1 MNGWMGNLLRV
12 NLTTKTSSI
21 ESSEK
26 YFKYIGGKGM
36 ANRIMYDE
44 VPVGTDPAAPENK
57 IVFAVGPN
65 TGSSAPCSGRITI
78 SSLSPF
84 TKYNAIVDAHMGGD
98 TAVRMKNCGFDA
110 MIIEGA
116 SDAPVYIYVNDD
128 KIEIRDASHVW
139 GKTTSDTTAI
149 LTKETDPSSNV
160 VSIGPAGEALLNLSC
175 VMTGIGHCGGGG
187 LGKVF
192 GSKKLKA
199 VVFNGTK
206 GTEIA
211 DPKRVVELNKYVIGD
226 LMGSN
231 NNHVVPTV
239 AQSWSEY
246 ENTSTRWTG
255 HPGMTWGAAEGGPI
269 DTGES
274 APGQPTLIGYRCQK
288 AVKDHGAIAEKYTV
302 KMTGCAMCPIRC
314 YGSLFI
320 PQMEKATGVV
330 GSHSNTCLG
339 NRGCG
344 IASLVKN
351 VKDVEEE
358 GDGKLIANT
367 YAAIFADDMGLWD
380 NYGELNA
387 TLTYFL
393 KDDAKLLKQIMTEEE
408 YNALDWSKRE
418 NGDLSFIN
426 DFIACILNPNHSLHN
441 LGMGAY
447 YVDQKYHDILGDDY
461 LHSQALGLWG
471 PIGGKRHHGNECA
484 AQVGQLTNII
494 YNRDGMCHTIVNIT
508 GSGLPYAIQKTIVED
523 LFGEGCLDAPK
534 DYTPMNESKAR
545 FAKFGIMRQ
554 VLHDSFT
561 LCNWVWPM
569 IFSPCKERGYEG
581 DTSLEAQLISA
592 TTGVEYTEEEVDRI
606 GEKVLQLHRAMTALE
621 MGSKN
626 LREDHDPLSD
636 WVFDRDPDK
645 QPFTEGTTKLDRED
659 WEKALDMFYT
669 EFGWDVKTGI
679 PTRATLE
686 SFGLGKVA
694 DELEAAGLL
703 PA

>member
-110 MIIEGA
+110 MIIEGT

-211 DPKRVVELNKYVIGD
+211 DPERVVALNKYVIGD
-226 LMGSN
+226 LLGSN
-231 NNHVVPTV
+231 NNHVVPSV
-239 AQSWSEY
+239 PQSWAEY
-246 ENTSTRWTG
+246 DNKSTRWTG

-288 AVKDHGAIAEKYTV
+288 AVFDHGAIAEKYTV

-314 YGSLFI
+314 FGSVYI
-320 PQMEKATGVV
+320 PQMERPPAWSAPMPTPAARR
-330 GSHSNTCLG
+330 T
-339 NRGCG
+339 
-344 IASLVKN
+344 AS
-351 VKDVEEE
+351 
-358 GDGKLIANT
+358 T
-367 YAAIFADDMGLWD
+367 
-380 NYGELNA
+380 
-387 TLTYFL
+387 
-393 KDDAKLLKQIMTEEE
+393 
-408 YNALDWSKRE
+408 
-418 NGDLSFIN
+418 
-426 DFIACILNPNHSLHN
+426 
-441 LGMGAY
+441 
-447 YVDQKYHDILGDDY
+447 
-461 LHSQALGLWG
+461 
-471 PIGGKRHHGNECA
+471 
-484 AQVGQLTNII
+484 
-494 YNRDGMCHTIVNIT
+494 
-508 GSGLPYAIQKTIVED
+508 
-523 LFGEGCLDAPK
+523 
-534 DYTPMNESKAR
+534 
-545 FAKFGIMRQ
+545 
-554 VLHDSFT
+554 
-561 LCNWVWPM
+561 
-569 IFSPCKERGYEG
+569 SP
-581 DTSLEAQLISA
+581 
-592 TTGVEYTEEEVDRI
+592 
-606 GEKVLQLHRAMTALE
+606 
-621 MGSKN
+621 
-626 LREDHDPLSD
+626 P
-636 WVFDRDPDK
+636 
-645 QPFTEGTTKLDRED
+645 
-659 WEKALDMFYT
+659 
-669 EFGWDVKTGI
+669 
-679 PTRATLE
+679 
-686 SFGLGKVA
+686 
-694 DELEAAGLL
+694 
-703 PA
+703 

>member
-211 DPKRVVELNKYVIGD
+211 DPERVVALNKYVIGD

-239 AQSWSEY
+239 PQSWAEY
-246 ENTSTRWTG
+246 DNKSTRWTG

-288 AVKDHGAIAEKYTV
+288 AVFDHGAIAEKYTV

-314 YGSLFI
+314 FGSVYI

-330 GSHSNTCLG
+330 GSHANTCGAQNGFNLSALMTKF
-339 NRGCG
+339 N
-344 IASLVKN
+344 
-351 VKDVEEE
+351 DVEEE
-358 GDGKLIANT
+358 GDGKLIGSV
-367 YAAIFADDMGLWD
+367 YGAILSDDLGLWE
-380 NYGELNA
+380 NYGELPA
-387 TLTYFL
+387 TLKYFM
-393 KDDAKLLKQIMTEEE
+393 KDDYKLMKQILTEEE
-408 YNALDWSKRE
+408 FNAIDWSKRD
-418 NGDLSFIN
+418 NGDLTFMN
-426 DFIACILNPNHSLHN
+426 DIAKCLLDPNHSMHN
-441 LGMGAY
+441 LTMGAY
-447 YVDQKYHDILGDDY
+447 YIAEKYHDILGDEY
-461 LHSQALGLWG
+461 LHSQAIGLWG
-471 PIGGKRHHGNECA
+471 PLGGKRHHGNECD

-569 IFSPCKERGYEG
+569 TFSPRKERGYKG
-581 DTSLEAQLISA
+581 DLSVEAQYMSA
-592 TTGVEYTEEEVDRI
+592 ITGEEWSEEELDHAVERCI
-606 GEKVLQLHRAMTALE
+606 QLHRAMTVKAAGTTD
-621 MGSKN
+621 MRN
-626 LREDHDPLSD
+626 NHDVISNFI
-636 WVFDRDPDK
+636 FDMDPDK
-645 QPFTEGTTKLDRED
+645 QPFTPGTVKLERED
-659 WEKALDMFYT
+659 WQKALTMFYQQ
-669 EFGWDVKTGI
+669 FGWDPTTGA
-679 PTRATLE
+679 PTRETLE
-686 SFGLGKVA
+686 KFDLKDVA
-694 DELEAAGLL
+694 DDLEALNLL
-703 PA
+703 P